1 MPATGAAGDLEA
13 FSGSAPCL
21 AAARECRKGRH
32 FAGLDDA
39 LLRVS
44 TGDLRHGLGNGF
56 PLAFIGHNL
65 RHHMEPLAGL
75 IGALAPLNL
84 IMMVRYSATQRPDFA
99 SHRNFSGR
107 VVREYLDTYYVFDP
121 FYAHWRKHQKPG
133 VYMLNR
139 LQAKAQRRGNDI
151 AEFLG
156 QSVISDEVG
165 VMLND
170 GPGWCLGI
178 FLDRKKRRFTSK
190 EIARL
195 ESGFTVFAT
204 IHDLDTRSRA
214 SNFMRTCQSSSL
226 GREPLVQ
233 DATLLPA
240 DLWPELS
247 ARERELVKLILA
259 GHPTASIAR
268 KLGIAAGTAKNHR
281 LHIYKRLDITTEREL
296 FLQYIDR
303 RLRNGATA

>member
-1 MPATGAAGDLEA
+1 MRLWPGVNWRYVPKGTLGGAMLGE
-13 FSGSAPCL
+13 
-21 AAARECRKGRH
+21 RKTDQ
-32 FAGLDDA
+32 AVMKA
-39 LLRVS
+39 
-44 TGDLRHGLGNGF
+44 
-56 PLAFIGHNL
+56 
-65 RHHMEPLAGL
+65 LAGAIGGVGSNTHVDRLVDL
-75 IGALAPLNL
+75 IGTLVPHDLMT
-84 IMMVRYSATQRPDFA
+84 IVRYSATQRPEFV
-99 SHRNFSGR
+99 SHRNFSDLM
-107 VVREYLDTYYVFDP
+107 VRKYLDIYYVYDP

-133 VYMLNR
+133 VYPLNR
-139 LQAKAQRRGNDI
+139 LQAKAQMRGIYI

-178 FLDRKKRRFTSK
+178 FLDRKKLSFTVK

-195 ESGFTVFAT
+195 EAGFTVFAT
-204 IHDLDTRSRA
+204 IHDLDTRSRS
-214 SNFMRTCQSSSL
+214 SNFMRTTQPSSL
-226 GREPLVQ
+226 GREPLAQ
-233 DATLLPA
+233 SATFLPA

-268 KLGIAAGTAKNHR
+268 KLGIAAGTVKNHR
-281 LHIYKRLDITTEREL
+281 LHIYKKLDITTEREL

-303 RLRNGATA
+303 EPPN